1 MSKQVREPFI
11 LHNTQTTGRT
21 NMQTLIPATIHCV
34 RRVCTTRL
42 PRQRNGMSAAVGAV
56 VRRHGMGAIVSLGP
70 GSQ

>member
-21 NMQTLIPATIHCV
+21 NMQTLIPATIHSFTV
-34 RRVCTTRL
+34 YDASI